1 MDELSAALKI
11 VLSNTFVMYQKAQ
24 IYHWNVEGP
33 MFAQYHDFFAD
44 IYGELL
50 PAIDIAAEQ
59 MRALDTYNIQIFKMI
74 NINKDSVNCL

>member
-44 IYGELL
+44 IYADSDLNDNAILKLLDAHILHRELA
-50 PAIDIAAEQ
+50 PVK
-59 MRALDTYNIQIFKMI
+59 TY
-74 NINKDSVNCL
+74 